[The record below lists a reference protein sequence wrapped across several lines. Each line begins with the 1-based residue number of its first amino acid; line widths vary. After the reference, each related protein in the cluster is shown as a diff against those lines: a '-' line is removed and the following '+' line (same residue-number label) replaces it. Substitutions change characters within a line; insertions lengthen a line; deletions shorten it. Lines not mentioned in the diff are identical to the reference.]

1 MTLRVVFTVA
11 VVILVAACV
20 VALVLW
26 CRLSRRAGADHGGMP
41 VEAGFGSNGSTVRAP
56 IKPAEAL
63 GVSGQTTMRRRTLVL
78 SALAG
83 TAFGSLVLRLWGM
96 QVISG
101 RDYSDQ
107 ASSNSTSEVSL
118 RATRGRILDRNGN
131 VLVGNRTCMALVAD
145 KSCADDTRLVRRLG
159 NLLGM
164 PDVAVRRAIQSTSE
178 GVQSLRTVMIDVPD
192 SAVSYVAE
200 HPGQFPGVSI
210 EARTVRTYPYGTLAC
225 HLLGY
230 TGTISS
236 EELEAFN
243 ADEGRQ
249 VTYQSGD
256 IVGKS
261 GVEYQYESILQG
273 VRGSRK
279 VYVDVSGNVLGV
291 ASEVDPEPG
300 SDIRLTIDANVQA
313 AAENALQLGIEAG
326 EYLHYQPTGASCVCI
341 NCKTGEVL
349 AMASYPSFDP
359 SSFIGGIS
367 TDTWAQLIAEGA
379 NTPLLN
385 RAVNG
390 LYPSAS
396 TIKPFTT
403 CAALEYGMTTTDT
416 YVECTGYWTGF
427 GEQYGMHCWN
437 HAGHG
442 WMNLYEGIT
451 NSCDTVFYE
460 IAKAFYYSD
469 NPEGIQEMFR
479 RWGIGAKTGIDLPG
493 ESEGRVPDADWK
505 WNHYTWSDDT
515 SRSWQG
521 GDTANIAIGQG
532 DILVTPLQ
540 MCYAYCGLVN
550 GAVEMWPH
558 VLLDVLSNQTREP
571 IISAEQKA
579 GSQVSIS
586 PDILSFV
593 DSALVGV
600 VNETYVGDYFA
611 GLPVSVMGK
620 SGTGEAGDD
629 EDNPHAWFCAAAPA
643 EDPTYVVAAIVEH
656 GGGGGYVASNVCR
669 GVLGA
674 IYGVEMTDPVSIL
687 AAREVST
694 EQVMD

>member
-1 MTLRVVFTVA
+1 MLNFASDYTEGCHPKVLEALTRTNMEQLTGYGTDIYSDRAKEKIRAFIGHPEAEIFFLTGGTQTNQTVIDTTLRMYEGVVA
-11 VVILVAACV
+11 VQSGHVNCHEAGAIEFTGHKVLTLPSHDGKMDAAELDHMVAAFY
-20 VALVLW
+20 
-26 CRLSRRAGADHGGMP
+26 ADGDHDHM
-41 VEAGFGSNGSTVRAP
+41 V
-56 IKPAEAL
+56 
-63 GVSGQTTMRRRTLVL
+63 
-78 SALAG
+78 
-83 TAFGSLVLRLWGM
+83 
-96 QVISG
+96 
-101 RDYSDQ
+101 
-107 ASSNSTSEVSL
+107 
-118 RATRGRILDRNGN
+118 
-131 VLVGNRTCMALVAD
+131 
-145 KSCADDTRLVRRLG
+145 
-159 NLLGM
+159 
-164 PDVAVRRAIQSTSE
+164 
-178 GVQSLRTVMIDVPD
+178 
-192 SAVSYVAE
+192 
-200 HPGQFPGVSI
+200 FPGMVYISHPT
-210 EARTVRTYPYGTLAC
+210 EYGTLYRKA
-225 HLLGY
+225 
-230 TGTISS
+230 
-236 EELEAFN
+236 ELEAFN
-243 ADEGRQ
+243 ADPQRQ
-249 VTYQSGD
+249 LTYQSGD

-261 GVEYQYESILQG
+261 GVEYQYENVLQG

-279 VYVDVSGNVLGV
+279 VYVDVSGDILGI

-300 SDIRLTIDANVQA
+300 SDVRLTVDATVQA
-313 AAENALQLGIEAG
+313 AAEQALLLGLEASD
-326 EYLHYQPTGASCVCI
+326 YLHYKPTGASCVCI

-349 AMASYPSFDP
+349 AMASYPTFDP
-359 SSFIGGIS
+359 SAFIGGIS
-367 TDTWAQLIAEGA
+367 TDAWAQLIAEGA

-385 RAVNG
+385 RAING

-403 CAALEYGMTTTDT
+403 CAALESGMTTTSSL
-416 YVECTGYWTGF
+416 VECTGYWTGF

-437 HAGHG
+437 HSGHG

-469 NPEGIQEMFR
+469 HPEGIQEMFR
-479 RWGIGAKTGIDLPG
+479 RWGIGSATGIDLPA
-493 ESEGRVPDADWK
+493 ESQGRVPDAEWK
-505 WNHYTWSDDT
+505 WNHYTWVEDSA
-515 SRSWQG
+515 RAWQG

-571 IISAEQKA
+571 IITAEQKP
-579 GSQVSIS
+579 SCEVSIS
-586 PDILSFV
+586 QDILSFV
-593 DSALVGV
+593 NDALVGV

-611 GLPVSVMGK
+611 GLPVTVMGK

-629 EDNPHAWFCAAAPA
+629 DDNPHAWFCAAAPA

-674 IYGVEMTDPVSIL
+674 VYGVEMTDPVSIL
-687 AAREVST
+687 MTREVST

>member
-1 MTLRVVFTVA
+1 MGLEIAAAIGAVLAVAGVVA
-11 VVILVAACV
+11 VV
-20 VALVLW
+20 VLRRRTP
-26 CRLSRRAGADHGGMP
+26 RLGRRSFGGL
-41 VEAGFGSNGSTVRAP
+41 GFGITSGRSP
-56 IKPAEAL
+56 IKPAQTLDA
-63 GVSGQTTMRRRTLVL
+63 VGQMRLKRRTAVL
-78 SALAG
+78 SALSG
-83 TAFGSLVLRLWGM
+83 TAFGVLLLRLWGM
-96 QVISG
+96 QVIAG

-107 ASSNSTSEVSL
+107 ASSNSVSEVSL
-118 RATRGRILDRNGN
+118 RATRGRILDRNGE
-131 VLVGNRTCMALVAD
+131 VLVDNRACMALVAD
-145 KSCADDTRLVRRLG
+145 KSVADDSRLVRRLA

-164 PDVAVRRAIQSTSE
+164 PDVAVRRNIQNASE
-178 GVQSLRTVMIDVPD
+178 GAQSARTVMIDVPE

-210 EARTVRTYPYGTLAC
+210 ESRTVRSYPHGSLAC

-243 ADEGRQ
+243 ADESRQ
-249 VTYQSGD
+249 MTYRSGD

-261 GVEYQYESILQG
+261 GVEYQYEGILQG
-273 VRGSRK
+273 VRGTRR

-291 ASEVDPEPG
+291 ASQVDPEPG
-300 SDIRLTIDANVQA
+300 SDVRLTIDVNVQA
-313 AAENALQLGIEAG
+313 AAEQALQLGMQAG
-326 EYLHYQPTGASCVCI
+326 EYLHYSPTGASCVCM

-367 TDTWAQLIAEGA
+367 TEAWAQLIDEAA

-385 RAVNG
+385 RAING

-396 TIKPFTT
+396 TIKPFTA
-403 CAALEYGMTTTDT
+403 CAALERGMMDTQT
-416 YVECTGYWTGF
+416 YVECTGYWTGM

-437 HAGHG
+437 HSGHG

-469 NPEGIQEMFR
+469 QPEGIQEMFR
-479 RWGIGAKTGIDLPG
+479 RWGIGSTTGIDLPA
-493 ESEGRVPDADWK
+493 ESAGRVPDAEWK
-505 WNHYTWSDDT
+505 WNHYTWADDA
-515 SRSWQG
+515 SRAWQG

-558 VLLDVLSNQTREP
+558 VLLDVLSGQTAQP
-571 IISAEQKA
+571 IISATQKA
-579 GSQVSIS
+579 SQQVSIS
-586 PDILSFV
+586 SDILSFV
-593 DSALVGV
+593 DSALYGV

-629 EDNPHAWFCAAAPA
+629 DANPHAWFCAAAPA
-643 EDPTYVVAAIVEH
+643 DDPTYVVAAIVEH

-674 IYGVEMTDPVSIL
+674 VYGVEMTDPVSIL
-687 AAREVST
+687 ASRNVST

>member
-1 MTLRVVFTVA
+1 MDTSVLVVIVIAVLAVVCVA
-11 VVILVAACV
+11 VLLVV
-20 VALVLW
+20 
-26 CRLSRRAGADHGGMP
+26 RHRAGHA
-41 VEAGFGSNGSTVRAP
+41 AP
-56 IKPAEAL
+56 PLTGARGLDFNSGRSPIRPAEAL
-63 GVSGQTTMRRRTLVL
+63 DVSGQAGLRRRTAIF

-83 TAFGSLVLRLWGM
+83 TAFGVLLLRLWGM

-107 ASSNSTSEVSL
+107 ANSNSTSEVSL

-131 VLVGNRTCMALVAD
+131 VLVGNRTCMAVVAD
-145 KSCADDTRLVRRLG
+145 KSVADNSRVVRRLG

-164 PDVAVRRAIQSTSE
+164 PDVAVRRNIQSASE
-178 GVQSLRTVMIDVPD
+178 GAQSLRTVMIDVPE
-192 SAVSYVAE
+192 SAVSYVVE
-200 HPGQFPGVSI
+200 HPGQFPGVSV
-210 EARTVRTYPYGTLAC
+210 ESRTVRTYPYGSLAC

-243 ADEGRQ
+243 ADPQRQ
-249 VTYQSGD
+249 LTYQSGD

-261 GVEYQYESILQG
+261 GVEYQYENVLQG

-279 VYVDVSGNVLGV
+279 VYVDVSGDILGI

-300 SDIRLTIDANVQA
+300 SDVRLTVDATVQA
-313 AAENALQLGIEAG
+313 AAEQALLLGLEASD
-326 EYLHYQPTGASCVCI
+326 YLHYKPTGASCVCI

-349 AMASYPSFDP
+349 AMASYPTFDP
-359 SSFIGGIS
+359 SAFIGGIS
-367 TDTWAQLIAEGA
+367 TDAWAQLIAEGA

-385 RAVNG
+385 RAING

-403 CAALEYGMTTTDT
+403 CAALESGMTTTSSL
-416 YVECTGYWTGF
+416 VECTGYWTGF

-437 HAGHG
+437 HSGHG

-469 NPEGIQEMFR
+469 HPEGIQEMFR
-479 RWGIGAKTGIDLPG
+479 RWGIGSATGIDLPA
-493 ESEGRVPDADWK
+493 ESQGRVPDAEWK
-505 WNHYTWSDDT
+505 WNHYTWVEDSA
-515 SRSWQG
+515 RAWQG

-571 IISAEQKA
+571 IITAEQKP
-579 GSQVSIS
+579 SCEVSIS
-586 PDILSFV
+586 QDILSFV
-593 DSALVGV
+593 NDALVGV

-611 GLPVSVMGK
+611 GLPVTVMGK

-629 EDNPHAWFCAAAPA
+629 DDNPHAWFCAAAPA

-674 IYGVEMTDPVSIL
+674 VYGVEMTDPVSIL
-687 AAREVST
+687 MTREVST